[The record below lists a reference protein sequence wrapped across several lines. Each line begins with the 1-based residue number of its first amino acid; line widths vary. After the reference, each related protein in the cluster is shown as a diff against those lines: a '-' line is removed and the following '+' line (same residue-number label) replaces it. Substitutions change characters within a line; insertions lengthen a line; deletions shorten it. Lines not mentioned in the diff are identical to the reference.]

1 MKKLFTL
8 TLALALV
15 GISFAQVKTTDFP
28 TPTSGK
34 IVATTHGAYANPAS
48 LQKMKAARH
57 HQAPSSRAQNI
68 AFTLENYTAD
78 YLYSQVITTDYY
90 DDVIFQFNRG
100 LPVDSDGILKW
111 GFQWYPSIFTYD
123 DANPWPL
130 INYDVNNINVSIDTV
145 YLGMAHVNTSGLNDT
160 IQVSIWD
167 YDAMANISFDSG
179 ATGTLYGRFS
189 FITDTSITSTSGGGQ
204 FSVVDFPIVPASP
217 IVIPQ
222 GKHFV
227 VQVDFFGPGQDQFF
241 LIAGRRNDCGNA
253 QCGASVPYINDTY
266 SSNLD
271 SFNSVGATRYVDPT
285 GQQTGIYPLNF
296 FYNDCNASGT
306 QDPDQCERYV
316 LQDWYITQHL
326 QVTIPNFY
334 ATITAST
341 PTACPNSLVELTA
354 NSAGSPDAP
363 YTYNW
368 STTSGSLSSTGD
380 PIVTLTAGSSNAVV
394 TVTVTDASNN
404 TTTGTFTVQSKAV
417 NISITNTPQPIEIN
431 CGGSG
436 VTISSTISGS
446 TQGKN
451 YTWSTGATG
460 ANVPSIQNISSPGV
474 YTVTVTNNSGCSAS
488 ASVEVIYAGGVTN
501 NVSFTGPSDVSP
513 NPGLQ
518 VCQNAPQTF
527 TNTSSNVTGWTASW
541 TYGDG
546 SLGTGTNGTYAYPN
560 VGQYFVTLSMDSAS
574 CTFTSTPLT
583 VNVLVA
589 SQTGPCATGINDVEF
604 TNAISLLPNPTTG
617 NLNVTVNGVEKNITV
632 KVFNIIGSELIN
644 YSANDVA
651 STFNK
656 TFDLSHFAN
665 GTYLVKIQTGD
676 KTAVKRVTVAK

>member
-15 GISFAQVKTTDFP
+15 GISFAQVKTTDISLP
-28 TPTSGK
+28 ATGK
-34 IVATTHGAYANPAS
+34 IVGTTHGAYANPAS
-48 LQKMKAARH
+48 LQKMKDARH
-57 HQAPSSRAQNI
+57 HQAPSSRAQNV

-78 YLYSQVITTDYY
+78 YLYSQVLTTDYY
-90 DDVIFQFNRG
+90 DDVIFQFNRR
-100 LPVDSDGILKW
+100 LPIDSDGILKW

-145 YLGMAHVNTSGLNDT
+145 YLGMAHVNNSGLNDT

-167 YDAMANISFDSG
+167 YDAMTNISLADSG

-189 FITDTSITSTSGGGQ
+189 FITDTSITSGSNGQ

-266 SSNLD
+266 NANLD
-271 SFNSVGATRYVDPT
+271 SFNSIGATRYVDPNGT
-285 GQQTGIYPLNF
+285 QTGVYPLNF
-296 FYNDCNASGT
+296 FYNDCNQSGT

-316 LQDWYITQHL
+316 LQDWYITPHL
-326 QVTIPNFY
+326 QVSIPNFY
-334 ATITAST
+334 ASITAS
-341 PTACPNSLVELTA
+341 AASSCPNGLVDLTA
-354 NSAGSPDAP
+354 NAAGSPDAP

-368 STTSGSLSSTGD
+368 ATTSGSLSSTSD
-380 PIVTLTAGSSNAVV
+380 ANVTLTAGSSNAVV

-404 TTTGTFTVQSKAV
+404 STTGTFTVQSKAI
-417 NISITNTPQPIEIN
+417 NITITNSPQPIEIP

-436 VTISSTISGS
+436 ITISSSISGS

-460 ANVPSIQNISSPGV
+460 ANVPSIQNISSPGT
-474 YTVTVTNNSGCSAS
+474 YTVTVTNTAGCSATAS
-488 ASVEVIYAGGVTN
+488 AQVVYAGGVTN

-513 NPGLQ
+513 TPGLQ
-518 VCQNAPQTF
+518 VCQNSNLTF
-527 TNTSSNVTGWTASW
+527 TNTSSKTNGWNSSW
-541 TYGDG
+541 NYGDG
-546 SLGTGTNGTYAYPN
+546 SLGTGTNGTYTYPN
-560 VGQYFVTLSMDSAS
+560 VGQYFVTLSMDSGS
-574 CTFTSTPLT
+574 CTFTSAPLT
-583 VNVLVA
+583 VNVLTA
-589 SQTGPCATGINDVEF
+589 STNLCTTGINDLDF

-644 YSANDVA
+644 YSSNDVA